1 MTRGGAV
8 MDVSDKA
15 MTLRAQEHGHQ
26 PVVVYDARGNG
37 EGGCVLR

>member
-1 MTRGGAV
+1 

-15 MTLRAQEHGHQ
+15 MTLRAEEHGHQ

-37 EGGCVLR
+37 DGGGVSYAYRRP